1 MHLLILGCSSIVTR
15 RVLPAALAC
24 GRIHRISLAS
34 RTTADSPV
42 PDRVTLY
49 RDYDDAINASGADV
63 AYVSGVNAAHA
74 EWIARALTAGL
85 HVMVDKPAVLDVASA
100 ESVVALARRVRRG
113 IGEATVFAFHPQ
125 IAALRALVPPADLA
139 STRATASF
147 SVPPLPPSDFRYRHE
162 LGGGSL
168 YDLGPYAAATSRLL
182 FGEAPAT
189 VACMVLST
197 RGAPA
202 VDTSFSMLLT
212 YPGGGSLA
220 GHYGFVTT
228 YQNRLSVLSGSRVVD
243 AERIF
248 STPPELACAIRVR
261 EPEGERIVAVPAAD
275 AFTLF
280 LEAFTAAVD
289 RGDFEAFESALLE
302 DARLIARLRDASRH
316 T

>member
-1 MHLLILGCSSIVTR
+1 VHLLILGCSSIVTR

-34 RTTADSPV
+34 RTTTDSPV

-49 RDYDDAINASGADV
+49 RDYDDAISASGADV

-147 SVPPLPPSDFRYRHE
+147 SIPPLPPSDFRYRHE

-168 YDLGPYAAATSRLL
+168 YDLGPYAATTSRLL
-182 FGEAPAT
+182 FGEAPAS
-189 VACMVLST
+189 VACTVLST

-212 YPGGGSLA
+212 YPCGGSLA

-248 STPPELACAIRVR
+248 STPPELACAMRVR

-280 LEAFTAAVD
+280 LDAFTAAVD

-302 DARLIARLRDASRH
+302 DARLIARLRDATGH

>member
-1 MHLLILGCSSIVTR
+1 VHLLILGCSSIVTR
-15 RVLPAALAC
+15 RVLPAALTC

-49 RDYDDAINASGADV
+49 RDYDDAISVSGADV

-74 EWIARALTAGL
+74 QWIARALTAGL

-147 SVPPLPPSDFRYRHE
+147 SIPPLPPSDFRYRHE

-182 FGEAPAT
+182 FGEPPAT
-189 VACMVLST
+189 VACTVLST

-248 STPPELACAIRVR
+248 STPPELACAMRVR

-280 LEAFTAAVD
+280 LDAFTAAVD
-289 RGDFEAFESALLE
+289 RGDLEAFESALLE
-302 DARLIARLRDASRH
+302 DARLIARLRDASGR

>member
-49 RDYDDAINASGADV
+49 RDYDDAISASGADV

-74 EWIARALTAGL
+74 EWNARALTAGL

-113 IGEATVFAFHPQ
+113 IGEATVFVFHPQ

-147 SVPPLPPSDFRYRHE
+147 SIPPLPPSDFRYRHE

-182 FGEAPAT
+182 FREPPAT
-189 VACMVLST
+189 LACRVLST
-197 RGAPA
+197 RGTA
-202 VDTSFSMLLT
+202 DTSFSMLLT

-228 YQNRLSVLSGSRVVD
+228 YQNRLSVLTGSREVD

-248 STPPELACAIRVR
+248 STPSDLACAMRVR
-261 EPEGERIVAVPAAD
+261 EPEGERLVAVPAAD

-280 LEAFTAAVD
+280 LDAFTAAVD

-302 DARLIARLRDASRH
+302 DARLIARLRDASGH